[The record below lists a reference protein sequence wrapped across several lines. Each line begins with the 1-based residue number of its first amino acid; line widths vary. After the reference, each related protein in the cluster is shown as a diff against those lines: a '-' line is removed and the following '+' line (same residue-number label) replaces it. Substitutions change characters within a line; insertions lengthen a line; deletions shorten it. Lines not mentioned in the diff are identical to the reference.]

1 MIKLRT
7 DTRRTTVTQQDLM
20 NPANAYY
27 FWLGGETLNYTGLVT
42 YQELQAAVSEGH
54 NHDEVYATIDHNHDD
69 RYYTESEIDQVINAL
84 DGRVDVIESHLFAS
98 LHSWTGVS
106 GDTQHRCYAPDLQ
119 AFVCLRSQGSSG
131 LVNEY
136 NAIAWGII
144 GGQYWAHMGISGIT
158 PSSLNVPFT
167 DGTYGNVWYDDT
179 SQELVFDRFAYFDV
193 QGYEYILFTLCIKI

>member
-7 DTRRTTVTQQDLM
+7 DTRRTTVTQQDLT

-27 FWLGGETLNYTGLVT
+27 FWLGGETLNYTGFCT
-42 YQELQAAVSEGH
+42 YHELQAAVSEG
-54 NHDEVYATIDHNHDD
+54 HNHDD
-69 RYYTESEIDQVINAL
+69 RYYTESEIDTVVNAL
-84 DGRVDVIESHLFAS
+84 DGRVDVMESRLFAS
-98 LHSWTGVS
+98 LHSWLGVN
-106 GDTQHRCYAPDLQ
+106 GATQHRCYAPDLQ

-144 GGQYWAHMGISGIT
+144 GGQYWAHLGISGTT
-158 PSSLNVPFT
+158 PSSLNVPFE
-167 DGTYGNVWYDDT
+167 DPTYGNVWYDDT